1 LFNCGDRA
9 VSAELPRG
17 EASVHLGAHMS
28 IAGGVHLAL
37 QRGLSIG
44 CRAVQIF
51 THSQLQWAAPPLKA
65 EEIEAFRALLPR
77 FAVVFAHGSYLLN
90 LASPDPALFRRSV
103 AGLAEEL
110 RRCRLLGI
118 GLLVLHPGAHMGSG
132 PAAGIRRLARGIRE
146 AYRRAE
152 AAEVTLAL
160 ETTSGRGTILGRRF
174 EELRDMLDKLV
185 GLGLAAGICLDTCH
199 VFAAGYELRDRTG
212 YRRTFEQLGSVVGL
226 PALRALHLNDSAGK
240 LASGTDRHA
249 HIGRGRIG
257 LQGFRRIMRD
267 RRLSRLAGVLE
278 TPKGPDMREDVRNL
292 AALRSLRRG

>member
-1 LFNCGDRA
+1 
-9 VSAELPRG
+9 
-17 EASVHLGAHMS
+17 MS

-174 EELRDMLDKLV
+174 EELRDILDLR
-185 GLGLAAGICLDTCH
+185 AARPRRG
-199 VFAAGYELRDRTG
+199 AACASD
-212 YRRTFEQLGSVVGL
+212 
-226 PALRALHLNDSAGK
+226 PALERLRRQAGLRCRPPRPHRAGAHRTAGVPPDH
-240 LASGTDRHA
+240 ARPPPFPPGRCSGNAQGPRHA
-249 HIGRGRIG
+249 GGREEPGCAAKPAA
-257 LQGFRRIMRD
+257 
-267 RRLSRLAGVLE
+267 RLA
-278 TPKGPDMREDVRNL
+278 L
-292 AALRSLRRG
+292 AP